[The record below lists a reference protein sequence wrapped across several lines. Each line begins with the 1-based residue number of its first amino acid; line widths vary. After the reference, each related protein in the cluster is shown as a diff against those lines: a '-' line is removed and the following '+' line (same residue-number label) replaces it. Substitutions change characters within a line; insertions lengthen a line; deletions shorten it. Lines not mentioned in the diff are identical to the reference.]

1 MTEQT
6 RQHTNEQRE
15 IRIGK
20 LDQIRALG
28 YEPFGQAFNWDHSST
43 QVIENA
49 DALEQ
54 SGEHVRLAGRLMIIR
69 DHGKTA
75 FATLRDA
82 RGDIQLYFR
91 QDTLTD
97 REWQLFHLL
106 DRGDIIGV
114 DGIVFRTHTG
124 EITVRV
130 ESYTILT
137 KALRPL
143 PDKWHGLTDK
153 EQRYRMRYVDLI
165 MNPEVRRTFETR
177 TRMLAAIRKYYT
189 ERGFLEV
196 ETPVLQPLYGG
207 ANARPFITHL
217 NALDMTMYL
226 RNGGCYADFISNCG
240 RGVRKVWKRRQL
252 SLYNI

>member
-1 MTEQT
+1 
-6 RQHTNEQRE
+6 
-15 IRIGK
+15 
-20 LDQIRALG
+20 
-28 YEPFGQAFNWDHSST
+28 
-43 QVIENA
+43 
-49 DALEQ
+49 
-54 SGEHVRLAGRLMIIR
+54 MIIR

-137 KALRPL
+137 KVLRPL

-226 RNGGCYADFISNCG
+226 RIAPELYLKRLLVGGIDRNFEITRNFRNEGMDTKHNPEFTAIETYQAYGDIEDAIRQTEEVVALCAQAAYGNTRFVYECYPAVAAYDHG
-240 RGVRKVWKRRQL
+240 
-252 SLYNI
+252 

>member
-1 MTEQT
+1 
-6 RQHTNEQRE
+6 
-15 IRIGK
+15 
-20 LDQIRALG
+20 
-28 YEPFGQAFNWDHSST
+28 
-43 QVIENA
+43 
-49 DALEQ
+49 
-54 SGEHVRLAGRLMIIR
+54 MIIR

-114 DGIVFRTHTG
+114 DGVVFRTHTG

-177 TRMLAAIRKYYT
+177 TRMLKCPSIHFSS
-189 ERGFLEV
+189 ERSGHDYVPAYRSRTVSE
-196 ETPVLQPLYGG
+196 ETAGW
-207 ANARPFITHL
+207 RH
-217 NALDMTMYL
+217 
-226 RNGGCYADFISNCG
+226 
-240 RGVRKVWKRRQL
+240 
-252 SLYNI
+252 